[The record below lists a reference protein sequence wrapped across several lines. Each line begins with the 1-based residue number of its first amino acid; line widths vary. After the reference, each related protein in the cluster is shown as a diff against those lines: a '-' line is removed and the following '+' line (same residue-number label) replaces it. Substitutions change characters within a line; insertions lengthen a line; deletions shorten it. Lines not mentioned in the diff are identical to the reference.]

1 MSEIHPH
8 DALLARLNEEQ
19 FQSRKLHGMWGGC
32 DWLFIDADPE
42 ALVIEVVAK
51 KEPHRFARSI
61 AADQLTAYRSQFR
74 TGVIRT
80 WSRLSGS
87 DEEPLLQEFPFVFEE
102 DPSAY
107 RQRSADLW
115 ETCAAIAWERGT
127 KAKARPEAGEI
138 HRVVNVVS
146 AAPPLPKPHEEMS
159 KDEVQAW
166 AGAWAEQII
175 ASIVAQ
181 QGEGR

>member
-19 FQSRKLHGMWGGC
+19 FQSRKAHGMWGGC

-51 KEPHRFARSI
+51 QDPHGFARKV
-61 AADQLTAYRSQFR
+61 AANQLAAYRSQFR
-74 TGVIRT
+74 TRVIRT
-80 WSRLSGS
+80 WSRPSGS
-87 DEEPLLQEFPFVFEE
+87 NDESLLQEFPFVFEE
-102 DPSAY
+102 DPATP
-107 RQRSADLW
+107 RERSADLW
-115 ETCAAIAWERGT
+115 EACAAIGWERGS
-127 KAKARPEAGEI
+127 KAKARPEPGEV

-146 AAPPLPKPHEEMS
+146 AAPPMPKAHDDMTEE
-159 KDEVQAW
+159 EVDAW

-181 QGEGR
+181 QGEER

>member
-19 FQSRKLHGMWGGC
+19 FQSQKLHGMWGGC
-32 DWLFIDADPE
+32 DWVFIDADPE

-51 KEPHRFARSI
+51 KEPHEFARKI
-61 AADQLTAYRSQFR
+61 AANLIGAYRSQFR

-87 DEEPLLQEFPFVFEE
+87 AEEPLLQEFPFVFAE
-102 DPSAY
+102 DPAAY
-107 RQRSADLW
+107 RERSADLW
-115 ETCAAIAWERGT
+115 EACAAIGWERGP
-127 KAKARPEAGEI
+127 KAKARPEPGEV

-146 AAPPLPKPHEEMS
+146 AAPPLPKPYEEMS
-159 KDEVQAW
+159 KDDVQAW
-166 AGAWAEQII
+166 AGAWARQIV
-175 ASIVAQ
+175 ASIEA